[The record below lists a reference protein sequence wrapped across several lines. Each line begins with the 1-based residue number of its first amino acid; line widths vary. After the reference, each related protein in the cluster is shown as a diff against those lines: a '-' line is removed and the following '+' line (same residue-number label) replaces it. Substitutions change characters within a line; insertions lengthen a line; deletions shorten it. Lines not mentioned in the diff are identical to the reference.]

1 MDTKVFT
8 RLLFLQYHDLNHM
21 TQRLWSGDGNSQSFW
36 VFQFLRGGFSESD
49 AVPPLKIRLQRAFS
63 VFMWVQIAK
72 CRQGQAQHTWA
83 QSSHPQR
90 GLFAYLLFWKSQ
102 VICSCCAQ
110 KKLISKR
117 KKSIFLTHVSS
128 MEQLIKSDSLSLNL
142 KRNKQNENLCT
153 TSASYS

>member
-1 MDTKVFT
+1 MVSKTEVDKIGGLSSLQFHLCQVQKSVWSKKNIITKYLVDTKVFT

-90 GLFAYLLFWKSQ
+90 GLFAYLLF
-102 VICSCCAQ
+102 
-110 KKLISKR
+110 
-117 KKSIFLTHVSS
+117 
-128 MEQLIKSDSLSLNL
+128 
-142 KRNKQNENLCT
+142 
-153 TSASYS
+153 